1 MLLPPPRGP
10 VSQLISQWL
19 ATEST
24 PDQAH
29 MHAIVSAAQTNRQV
43 IAAEDLQL
51 SLSDEEEVGRVWQ

>member
-1 MLLPPPRGP
+1 
-10 VSQLISQWL
+10 
-19 ATEST
+19 
-24 PDQAH
+24 